1 MQVNGA
7 NGQRFGGYSKWEL
20 ANDPM
25 LDIDSGTRLLGNI
38 QTTRNTTNPAFIG
51 TAYNGSAA
59 YGQRINA
66 QMSNPN
72 YNRNVLAAGLRK
84 LVSSL
89 QKLRDSLR

>member
-7 NGQRFGGYSKWEL
+7 NGQKFGGYSKWEL
-20 ANDPM
+20 ANNPM
-25 LDIDSGTRLLGNI
+25 LNIDSGTQLLSNI
-38 QTTRNTTNPAFIG
+38 QTSYNTKNPATIG
-51 TAYNGSAA
+51 TVYNGSQA

-72 YNRNVLAAGLRK
+72 YNRNVLAAGLQK

-89 QKLRDSLR
+89 QRLRDSLK